1 MVTGEQILESSEVKF
16 MNLAPYVFNIDLV
29 AKVRSGLSIA
39 VLEKKKLKKIIVEA
53 INYSWGHNRY
63 F

>member
-39 VLEKKKLKKIIVEA
+39 VLDKKKLKKIIVEV
-53 INYSWGHNRY
+53 INYS
-63 F
+63 